1 MQFLDHFPGI
11 IFSWQP
17 DSGIDYI
24 NAALAEY
31 LAYSLSELQENPDLL
46 SNIIYPNDKNDIKQ
60 AVEQLLNAPDGNVK
74 SLTVRCRHRRG
85 HFVWFSLNLTAVR
98 QGAGQ
103 LPQLYGTAQDVT
115 DQQKTNHNLRLQ
127 ANFFVNLPMPI
138 FVTNLQGEIIFWNQ
152 GATDLFSY
160 KAEKIWGQPLG
171 TLLNISETTQTTLL
185 DLMFDRGNLTQDIF
199 METATKEPL
208 WVKLTGQRLNDQ
220 AGLPIGFLFTPMETT
235 KQKVSDTLRDI
246 SAVLV
251 SSLQLDE
258 TLTIILESLEKLLK
272 FDSAAIYLL
281 TPNNRLRM
289 VSGRGMPYIEVTLA
303 SAKETEVFPLDEAV
317 ISNQRPLA
325 IADVRQ
331 DERWTPLKGTEYIRS
346 WLGVP
351 LLFHNKPLGMVT
363 VDRAAIDPFTQDQ
376 IALAE
381 AFAGHAAIAIQN
393 AELFDHIRAQQE
405 RLRRLASRVVTA
417 QEDERRRIS
426 RELHDEMG
434 QALTALKLNL
444 QMLSAAVP
452 PEEILFERLDELVTL
467 ANDSLQEVR
476 RLAMD
481 LRPSMLDDLGL
492 VPTLRWYIE
501 QFRKRSS
508 CNVTLSI
515 IDDLPRLT
523 PKTETAFY
531 RVVQEALTNVSR
543 HAQADNVEVSL
554 SMDGGYIQLSIID
567 DGRGF
572 QADYE
577 NQRDALGVGLI
588 SMRER
593 IDDLQGKFE
602 ILSGHQKGTHIQIT
616 VPGNIALNTTC

>member
-1 MQFLDHFPGI
+1 MQSLDHFPGI

-17 DSGIDYI
+17 DIGIDHI
-24 NAALAEY
+24 NTAVEKH
-31 LAYSLSELQENPDLL
+31 LAYVPAELIENPSLL
-46 SNIIYPNDKNDIKQ
+46 ANIIHPVDKKKIKQ
-60 AVEQLLNAPDGNVK
+60 AAEQLLNTPNGSMRD
-74 SLTVRCRHRRG
+74 LTVRCRHKDG
-85 HFVWFSLNLTAVR
+85 HLVWFNLNLITDHQA
-98 QGAGQ
+98 AGQ
-103 LPQLYGTAQDVT
+103 IPKLYGTAQDVT
-115 DQQKTNHNLRLQ
+115 KQQKLQYALQLQ
-127 ANFFVNLPMPI
+127 ADLFSNLPTPI
-138 FVTNLQGEIIFWNQ
+138 FATNLQGEIIIWNQ
-152 GATDLFSY
+152 EATDLFVY
-160 KAEKIWGQPLG
+160 KPEEIWGQPLG
-171 TLLNISETTQTTLL
+171 TLLNISETSQKSLL
-185 DLMFDRGNLTQDIF
+185 NSLFDRENLAQDIF

-208 WVKLTGQRLNDQ
+208 WVKLTGQRLND
-220 AGLPIGFLFTPMETT
+220 AMGLPIGFLFTAMETT

-258 TLTIILESLEKLLK
+258 TLTVILESLEKLLK

-289 VSGRGMPYIEVTLA
+289 VSGRGMPYIEITLA
-303 SAKETEVFPLDEAV
+303 SAKETDVFPLDEAV
-317 ISNQRPLA
+317 ISNQKPLA
-325 IADVRQ
+325 VADVRQ

-346 WLGVP
+346 WLGIP

-363 VDRAAIDPFTQDQ
+363 VDRAIIEPFTPDQ

-405 RLRRLASRVVTA
+405 HLRRLASRVVTA

-444 QMLSAAVP
+444 QMLSAAIP
-452 PEEILFERLDELVTL
+452 PEDILLERLDELVIL

-492 VPTLRWYIE
+492 VPTLRWYTE
-501 QFRKRSS
+501 QFRKRSNCQVS
-508 CNVTLSI
+508 LSI

-523 PKTETAFY
+523 PKTETALY

-543 HAQADNVEVSL
+543 HAEADNVEISL
-554 SMDGGYIQLSIID
+554 SMNDGYIHLSVID
-567 DGRGF
+567 DGRGLK
-572 QADYE
+572 ADYDD
-577 NQRDALGVGLI
+577 QGDSLGVGLI

-593 IDDLQGKFE
+593 IDDLHGNFD
-602 ILSGHQKGTHIQIT
+602 IISGLQKGTHIQIAI
-616 VPGNIALNTTC
+616 PDKIALNITN